1 MMATRYIISLN
12 IVVLSSIENLLK
24 NELTNFIQK
33 SYAKN
38 LTKFTR

>member
-1 MMATRYIISLN
+1 MMATRNIISPN
-12 IVVLSSIENLLK
+12 IVVLSSMENLLK
-24 NELTNFIQK
+24 NELTNFIKK